1 MASVS
6 MQHGTSGVSAIAYGF
21 LAFTLGPV
29 FHRYPDGHR
38 FAKLACDLVEKHG
51 FIACQAK
58 VHFAMGQVAVW
69 TQPIA
74 SAIDFYR
81 AAFRTA
87 IETGDLT
94 TACYSLLQSVPALLV
109 RNDPLDAVWRE
120 SEMGLDFARKTRFGH
135 IADGIVIQQRLLA
148 TLQGRTVNFSTF
160 SDSQFDEAAFE
171 VQLTGDRMIA
181 ASTCAYWISKLQ
193 ARFLEGEYLP
203 ALAAAQKAKPLLGAI
218 VGQVRLLDYFYY
230 TALTVVALYEKASAD
245 EQTEWCEILAAHREH
260 CAKGPK
266 TIHRPSPT
274 STRWC

>member
-1 MASVS
+1 
-6 MQHGTSGVSAIAYGF
+6 
-21 LAFTLGPV
+21 
-29 FHRYPDGHR
+29 
-38 FAKLACDLVEKHG
+38 
-51 FIACQAK
+51 
-58 VHFAMGQVAVW
+58 MGQVAVW